1 MSNTTVNR
9 NYKDTLFRM
18 VFREKKELLSLYNA
32 INGTHYEDPEALTIT
47 TIENALYMGLKNDV
61 SFIIEDVMNLYEGQ
75 SSWNPNM
82 PLRGVFYISSLYQG
96 YLKEHCLDLY
106 SSVQLRL
113 PMPQYI
119 VFYNGSRE
127 EPDRQIL
134 RLSDSF
140 AKNGKE
146 SCLECTAIVLN
157 INYGRNKE
165 LLNTCK
171 KLHDYSYFVSKVR
184 EYLREGLVLS
194 EAVDR
199 AVLHCMEH
207 DILKELLEVHRTE
220 VKQVILEEYDEELHM
235 KTLYE
240 EGEAKGRAAGLAEGK
255 AAGLA
260 AGAQALRQTLLECI
274 SEKWQVPEKLAQKIQ
289 EEGSLQTLQLWL
301 SLAWKAQSVEELA
314 EKILK
319 LR

>member
-1 MSNTTVNR
+1 MSKTAVNR

-32 INGTHYEDPEALTIT
+32 INGTHYEDPEELTIT
-47 TIENALYMGLKNDV
+47 TIENALYMGFKNDV

-82 PLRGVFYISSLYQG
+82 PLRGLFYISSLYQG
-96 YLKEHCLDLY
+96 YLKRNHLDLY
-106 SSVQLRL
+106 SSVQLKL

-119 VFYNGSRE
+119 VFYNGSKE
-127 EPDRQIL
+127 EPDRQVL

-140 AKNGKE
+140 TKNGKE
-146 SCLECTAIVLN
+146 ACLECTAIVLN

-165 LLNTCK
+165 LLNTCS
-171 KLHDYSYFVSKVR
+171 KLHDYACFVSKVR
-184 EYLREGLVLS
+184 EYLKEGLVLA

-199 AVLHCMEH
+199 AVLYCIEN
-207 DILKELLEVHRTE
+207 DVLKELLEVHRTE

-240 EGEAKGRAAGLAEGK
+240 EGMAAGEAKGKAEGEMIAK
-255 AAGLA
+255 KRDGSVPCKN
-260 AGAQALRQTLLECI
+260 GAFCR
-274 SEKWQVPEKLAQKIQ
+274 KNR
-289 EEGSLQTLQLWL
+289 GGG
-301 SLAWKAQSVEELA
+301 
-314 EKILK
+314 
-319 LR
+319 

>member
-1 MSNTTVNR
+1 MSNAAVNR

-47 TIENALYMGLKNDV
+47 TIDNALYMGLKNDV

-96 YLKEHCLDLY
+96 YLKEHHLDLY
-106 SSVQLRL
+106 SSVQLKL
-113 PMPQYI
+113 PIPQYI

-127 EPDRQIL
+127 EPDRQVL

-140 AKNGKE
+140 TKNGKE
-146 SCLECTAIVLN
+146 ACLGCTAIVFN

-199 AVLHCMEH
+199 TVMHCLER
-207 DILKELLEVHRTE
+207 DVLKELLEIHRAE

-240 EGEAKGRAAGLAEGK
+240 EGLAEGEAKGEAKGR
-255 AAGLA
+255 A

-274 SEKWQVPEKLAQKIQ
+274 SEKWQVPEKLIQ
-289 EEGSLQTLQLWL
+289 EIQKEDSLETLQLWL
-301 SLAWKAQSVEELA
+301 SLAWRAQSAEELA
-314 EKILK
+314 EKIVTGDQFK
-319 LR
+319 

>member
-1 MSNTTVNR
+1 MSKTAVNR

-32 INGTHYEDPEALTIT
+32 INGTHYEDPEELTIT
-47 TIENALYMGLKNDV
+47 TIENALYMGFKNDV

-82 PLRGVFYISSLYQG
+82 PLRGLFYISSLYQG
-96 YLKEHCLDLY
+96 YLKRNHLDLY
-106 SSVQLRL
+106 SSVQLKL

-119 VFYNGSRE
+119 VFYNGSKE
-127 EPDRQIL
+127 EPDRQVL

-140 AKNGKE
+140 TKNGKE
-146 SCLECTAIVLN
+146 ACLECTAIVLN

-165 LLNTCK
+165 LLNTCS
-171 KLHDYSYFVSKVR
+171 KLHDYACFVSKVR
-184 EYLREGLVLS
+184 EYLKEGLVLA

-199 AVLHCMEH
+199 AVLYCIEN
-207 DILKELLEVHRTE
+207 DVLKELLEVHRTE

-240 EGEAKGRAAGLAEGK
+240 EGMAAGEAKGKAEGEMIAK
-255 AAGLA
+255 KEMA
-260 AGAQALRQTLLECI
+260 
-274 SEKWQVPEKLAQKIQ
+274 
-289 EEGSLQTLQLWL
+289 L
-301 SLAWKAQSVEELA
+301 SLAKMGLSA
-314 EKILK
+314 EKIAEAAKVSAKVVQEWLMEKTDLLK
-319 LR
+319 